1 MPLPKR
7 VSPPGDEDHLSLIDR
22 ALSAFQWGQ
31 WTKPGSSSDEIPR
44 VGKYKADYS
53 ELKPEEIAADA
64 GCEELFRNSKPVSR

>member
-7 VSPPGDEDHLSLIDR
+7 VDPVGDEDNLSLIDR

-31 WTKPGSSSDEIPR
+31 RAKPNSPSGEIPR

-53 ELKPEEIAADA
+53 ELTPEELAADT
-64 GCEELFRNSKPVSR
+64 GCEELFKNSKPASR